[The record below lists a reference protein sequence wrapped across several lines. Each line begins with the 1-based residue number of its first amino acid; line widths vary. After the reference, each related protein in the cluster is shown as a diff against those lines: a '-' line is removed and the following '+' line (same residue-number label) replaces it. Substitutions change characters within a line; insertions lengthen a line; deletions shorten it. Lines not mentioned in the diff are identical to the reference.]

1 MAQELPG
8 ADRFDEGGEDPC
20 YLHLIDQ
27 REDLASRADVEH
39 LVRDFYRQAA
49 MDDLLG
55 PIFEAAIS
63 DWNHHID
70 KLTDFWV
77 WQLFGTRG
85 YAGNPLLA
93 HKPVHQQTPFR
104 HEHYR
109 RWLELFTE
117 TVDLDYVGPVAEAAK
132 QRATKMANAL
142 HRLIDGGS
150 ERSDGPVQ
158 VTLGPT
164 NG

>member
-1 MAQELPG
+1 MTHEL
-8 ADRFDEGGEDPC
+8 GGEEPC
-20 YLHLIDQ
+20 ALHRFEQ
-27 REDLASRADVEH
+27 RADLETRGDVEH

-55 PIFEAAIS
+55 PIFAATIT

-70 KLTDFWV
+70 TLTDFWV
-77 WQLFGTRG
+77 WQLFGVPG

-93 HKPVHQQTPFR
+93 HRPVHAAMPFGDA
-104 HEHYR
+104 HYR

-117 TVDLDYVGPVAEAAK
+117 TVDLDFAGPVAEAAK

-142 HRLIDGGS
+142 RRLLDAPAGL
-150 ERSDGPVQ
+150 
-158 VTLGPT
+158 TLRP
-164 NG
+164 